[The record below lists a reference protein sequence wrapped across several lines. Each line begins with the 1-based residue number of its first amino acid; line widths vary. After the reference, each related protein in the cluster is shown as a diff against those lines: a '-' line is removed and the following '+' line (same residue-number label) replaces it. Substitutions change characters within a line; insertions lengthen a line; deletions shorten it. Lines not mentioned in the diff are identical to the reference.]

1 MAKNN
6 ETNDK
11 ITSSNSF
18 LRNFSNIL
26 MRILI
31 LQLRRALDEKNL
43 TIQLLIYIFLQM
55 ASLILQNGR
64 DLPFFSLARKN
75 FLEN

>member
-6 ETNDK
+6 VTNDK

-43 TIQLLIYIFLQM
+43 SIQLLIYIFLQM

-64 DLPFFSLARKN
+64 DLPFFSLAR
-75 FLEN
+75 